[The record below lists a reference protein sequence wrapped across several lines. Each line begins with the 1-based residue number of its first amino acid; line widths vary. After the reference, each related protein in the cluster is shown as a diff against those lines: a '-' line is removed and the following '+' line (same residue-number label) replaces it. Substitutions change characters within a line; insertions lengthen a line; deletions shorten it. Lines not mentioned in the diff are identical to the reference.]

1 MKKCMSI
8 ILTLLMMC
16 SLICAQSFAATVAES
31 DDSVIWH
38 DEFSSDKSY
47 SLADTGVVSDGA
59 YAMTGGARI
68 IKNVSKF
75 VAGAYEVEATY
86 NFSVVSKVDGLLRI
100 GDNTGNYYATYVD
113 VDGGKMQLRQISSG
127 GITPTATHE
136 LLTVQTGTDYTVKL
150 RFSLD
155 SKELEIYINGTRYL
169 AEKLL
174 QINADCP
181 NIYRAFDCQPGDS
194 SAAKFTIDNL
204 IIRKINWNPLEHGS
218 VIFEE
223 DFEGGYGSGYAAKPS
238 GTTSIE
244 TLNDSDAFLY
254 SSNRLTTQHTIGK
267 GKINLSLDLTLS
279 SIASNSAIII
289 QSSDSNGSPVWRLRV
304 NKSGELYGD
313 VATAKGET
321 SIGEMNSGKLATLNL
336 NTTYKLAVEYDT
348 ETKVMNVYVNGIKC
362 NTENIYIKTNST
374 NYNRVLDENP
384 DYLGTGNATFYLDN
398 IKIVKKQSDSIEK
411 IFYSDKAMTIA
422 SDERGL
428 QTVSS
433 SLVDSSS
440 VFGVETY
447 ITFTTVENSSSTR
460 GIMAPQTVSGSSVYE
475 IFGLYEKDGALL
487 VRTFMEKDSTSS
499 YEYLPLIDAIE
510 EGRTYSFGYLLN
522 LSTKRIHFFV
532 DGKEMHY
539 GYQLY
544 MNPAC
549 VGSFV
554 RPIDF
559 NNNGTIGANVVTVDG
574 YLLYKDN
581 ALTNLNFDG
590 IWQNGELTLPSTAS
604 DETTAI
610 TWYSGNVT
618 AVTSLT
624 GEAGSCA
631 KLSAVFDAGSANDA
645 RSFVVYFPS
654 DETAPTLKTLGNI
667 ISAEV
672 KNEDASSLYFA
683 LYKAAGNTLTLESVT
698 IGGHCVNNSHTLSL
712 NSLGYLE
719 DGSYVIKAFYWKNEA
734 SVPNGIGD
742 EISFTVSNGNV
753 AYNS

>member
-1 MKKCMSI
+1 M
-8 ILTLLMMC
+8 
-16 SLICAQSFAATVAES
+16 
-31 DDSVIWH
+31 
-38 DEFSSDKSY
+38 
-47 SLADTGVVSDGA
+47 
-59 YAMTGGARI
+59 
-68 IKNVSKF
+68 
-75 VAGAYEVEATY
+75 
-86 NFSVVSKVDGLLRI
+86 
-100 GDNTGNYYATYVD
+100 NTC
-113 VDGGKMQLRQISSG
+113 L
-127 GITPTATHE
+127 
-136 LLTVQTGTDYTVKL
+136 
-150 RFSLD
+150 F
-155 SKELEIYINGTRYL
+155 
-169 AEKLL
+169 
-174 QINADCP
+174 
-181 NIYRAFDCQPGDS
+181 
-194 SAAKFTIDNL
+194 
-204 IIRKINWNPLEHGS
+204 
-218 VIFEE
+218 
-223 DFEGGYGSGYAAKPS
+223 
-238 GTTSIE
+238 
-244 TLNDSDAFLY
+244 
-254 SSNRLTTQHTIGK
+254 
-267 GKINLSLDLTLS
+267 
-279 SIASNSAIII
+279 
-289 QSSDSNGSPVWRLRV
+289 
-304 NKSGELYGD
+304 
-313 VATAKGET
+313 
-321 SIGEMNSGKLATLNL
+321 
-336 NTTYKLAVEYDT
+336 
-348 ETKVMNVYVNGIKC
+348 
-362 NTENIYIKTNST
+362 
-374 NYNRVLDENP
+374 
-384 DYLGTGNATFYLDN
+384 
-398 IKIVKKQSDSIEK
+398 
-411 IFYSDKAMTIA
+411 
-422 SDERGL
+422 
-428 QTVSS
+428 
-433 SLVDSSS
+433 
-440 VFGVETY
+440 
-447 ITFTTVENSSSTR
+447 
-460 GIMAPQTVSGSSVYE
+460 
-475 IFGLYEKDGALL
+475 
-487 VRTFMEKDSTSS
+487 
-499 YEYLPLIDAIE
+499 DAIE
-510 EGRTYSFGYLLN
+510 EGRTYSFGYHLN